1 MATRKW
7 YVLMLLS
14 TIALW
19 SLSYLTRSSH
29 DGSLQ
34 VLSSVA
40 TMGAMMCSF
49 ILVAV
54 IYLSVT
60 GRGRSRGRHADERVF
75 NDPKMFPSPPTTAAT
90 PAIAR
95 AEQTKQLTNRFSAI
109 AGAGAVVALLGYGPV
124 ARYIQILSPIR
135 FWVVVLAL
143 SAAVAVAV
151 HLLYTRRLLPQ
162 IAKRSDRVGM
172 MILPALVI
180 VPCLAIALR
189 LMNAPLGL
197 LIPPQT
203 KMGIVTDTS
212 VWGGQRS
219 WASHSVKV
227 NLDSGES
234 ISLGVS
240 YRNSQNLPI
249 GTTVKVQTRSG
260 LLGMPWCQ
268 GECLTP
274 VEQPPQQCAQ

>member
-1 MATRKW
+1 VAAQPSSGQVVRQDNPSNYATRKW

-60 GRGRSRGRHADERVF
+60 GRAESRGRMPTSASSTIRRCFPVPNYGRNASDSKGGANQAVDEPIQCHLRVQ
-75 NDPKMFPSPPTTAAT
+75 A
-90 PAIAR
+90 
-95 AEQTKQLTNRFSAI
+95 QLWHCSVTVQSRVYSDI
-109 AGAGAVVALLGYGPV
+109 VTYSLLG
-124 ARYIQILSPIR
+124 
-135 FWVVVLAL
+135 VVLAL
-143 SAAVAVAV
+143 SVRS
-151 HLLYTRRLLPQ
+151 LSLSIYCTLGP
-162 IAKRSDRVGM
+162 IAPADRQTLRSCRNDDTA
-172 MILPALVI
+172 ALVI

-197 LIPPQT
+197 LLPPQT
-203 KMGIVTDTS
+203 KME
-212 VWGGQRS
+212 
-219 WASHSVKV
+219 
-227 NLDSGES
+227 L
-234 ISLGVS
+234 
-240 YRNSQNLPI
+240 
-249 GTTVKVQTRSG
+249 
-260 LLGMPWCQ
+260 
-268 GECLTP
+268 
-274 VEQPPQQCAQ
+274 